1 MSAVLKSRDATRG
14 IALRT
19 RGQRH
24 GAITRLV
31 SPSDLGEFIKPFV
44 FLDLFDISAAAAPN
58 FGWHPHSG
66 IATITVLHA
75 GAIEYQE
82 TTGVKGILPANGIEF
97 MQAGGGV
104 WHTGTALQKA
114 KGFQLWIA
122 LPAELENSPSRSHY
136 LSADQVPEQ
145 TPARVILG
153 SYGRARSPILSPP
166 GINYLDVQLAAGE
179 RWTYE
184 PPLDHE
190 VAWLAV
196 SEGALRAPEPVAAG
210 ELIVFEESSEPIVI
224 QADRASRF
232 VLGSALKHPHDLV
245 LGHYSVHTTQAA
257 LAAGESQI
265 QRIGNQLVAA
275 GLLR

>member
-1 MSAVLKSRDATRG
+1 MNALLTARVAQRR

-24 GAITRLV
+24 GPITRLV
-31 SPSDLGEFIKPFV
+31 SPSDIGEFIKPFV

-66 IATITVLHA
+66 IATLTLLHE

-82 TTGVKGILPANGIEF
+82 TTGVKGVLPAGGIEW
-97 MQAGGGV
+97 MRAGGGV
-104 WHTGTALQKA
+104 WHTGAALQQA

-122 LPAELENSPSRSHY
+122 LPEELENSTSQSHY
-136 LSADQVPEQ
+136 LSADQVPEEK
-145 TPARVILG
+145 PARIILG
-153 SYGRARSPILSPP
+153 SHGRAKSAIHSPER
-166 GINYLDVQLAAGE
+166 INYLDVQLAAGE

-196 SEGALRAPEPVAAG
+196 SEGTIRTPEPVSAG
-210 ELIVFEESSEPIVI
+210 EFVAFEESNEPIAI

-232 VLGSALKHPHDLV
+232 VLGSAAKHPHDLV
-245 LGHYSVHTTQAA
+245 LGHYSVHTTHAA

-265 QRIGNQLVAA
+265 QRIGNQFLAD

>member
-1 MSAVLKSRDATRG
+1 M
-14 IALRT
+14 LRT

-24 GAITRLV
+24 GPITRLV
-31 SPSDLGEFIKPFV
+31 SPSDIGELIKPFV
-44 FLDLFDISAAAAPN
+44 FLDFFDISTAAAPN

-97 MQAGGGV
+97 MRAGGGV
-104 WHTGTALQKA
+104 WHTGAALEQA

-122 LPAELENSPSRSHY
+122 LPEELENSPSQSQY
-136 LSADQVPEQ
+136 LSADRVPEEK
-145 TPARVILG
+145 PARVILG
-153 SYGRARSPILSPP
+153 SHGHAKSPILSPP

-179 RWTYE
+179 GWTYE
-184 PPLDHE
+184 PPLGHQ

-196 SEGALRAPEPVAAG
+196 SEGSLRAPEPVAAG
-210 ELIVFEESSEPIVI
+210 ELIVFEESSEAIVI

-232 VLGSALKHPHDLV
+232 VLGSAVKHPHDLV
-245 LGHYSVHTTQAA
+245 LGRYSVHTTRAA
-257 LAAGESQI
+257 LVAGESQI